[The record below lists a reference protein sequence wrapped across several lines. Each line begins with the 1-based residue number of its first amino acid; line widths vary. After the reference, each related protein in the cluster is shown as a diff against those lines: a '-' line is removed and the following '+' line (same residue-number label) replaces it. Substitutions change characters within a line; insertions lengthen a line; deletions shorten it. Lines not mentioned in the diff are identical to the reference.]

1 MLGRRGGGPFPS
13 VPWVPTRDEVVE
25 EVLRLV
31 SPRPGDVVY
40 DIGCGDGKVAI
51 AFASRYPWARVRCV
65 ELRRDLVEKA
75 RAGAAEKGVKVEVI
89 NADFFEYSFSDADV
103 VYMYLLTTVNQKL
116 RPKLE
121 KELKPGTLIVS
132 LDFPVTGWTPLAVVE
147 LPRSWQRTLYI
158 YVAGFSEPAALKKSR
173 GEVAEALRKAL
184 QRLRLE
190 ALPAPVR
197 ERVEGLAKS
206 YGAL

>member
-1 MLGRRGGGPFPS
+1 MLGSRNPLPS

-31 SPRPGDVVY
+31 NPRPGDVVY
-40 DIGCGDGKVAI
+40 DIGCGDGKVAV
-51 AFASRYPWARVRCV
+51 AFASRYPGARVRCV
-65 ELRRDLVEKA
+65 EIRRDLAEKA
-75 RAGAAEKGVKVEVI
+75 RANASEKGVKVDVV
-89 NADFFEYSFSDADV
+89 NADFFEYSFGDADII
-103 VYMYLLTTVNQKL
+103 YMYLLTTVNQKL

-121 KELKPGTLIVS
+121 KELRPGTLIVS

-158 YVAGFSEPAALKKSR
+158 YVVGFSDPSSLKRSR
-173 GEVAEALRKAL
+173 EEVAAALRKAL
-184 QRLRLE
+184 ERLRLDV
-190 ALPAPVR
+190 LPENVR
-197 ERVEGLAKS
+197 ARVVELAKS